1 MTDNDKFWSLFWL
14 LFWLGFALLILTG
27 ILTFH
32 YKQAEQL
39 MAQGYEEVWDDR
51 AQRKMLRK
59 VK

>member
-1 MTDNDKFWSLFWL
+1 MTDNDKFWL
-14 LFWLGFALLILTG
+14 LFWLGFAVFALLILTG

-32 YKQAEQL
+32 YKQTEQL

>member
-1 MTDNDKFWSLFWL
+1 MTDNDKFWL
-14 LFWLGFALLILTG
+14 LFWLGFSVFALLIVAG
-27 ILTFH
+27 CMTFH
-32 YKQAEQL
+32 YKQTEQL

>member
-1 MTDNDKFWSLFWL
+1 MTDNDKFWL
-14 LFWLGFALLILTG
+14 LFWLGFAVFLLLILTG